1 MSIQIGKAIYS
12 ILSADAELSAL
23 VGNRIFPL
31 IAVKAHDEE
40 TIYPF
45 IVFRRDSI
53 NPSYSKDGIN
63 SDITTVSI
71 LCVSNDYEQSALV
84 ADLALSALSGKRGT
98 FEGEIIDSIRLI
110 EASEDFQEDAF
121 VQSIKITINTNRL

>member
-23 VGNRIFPL
+23 VGDRIFPL
-31 IAVKAHDEE
+31 IAISE
-40 TIYPF
+40 TEYPF

-53 NPSYSKDGIN
+53 LPSYSKDGIN
-63 SDITTVSI
+63 SDVTTVSI
-71 LCVSNDYEQSALV
+71 LCVSSDYAQSALV
-84 ADLALSALSGKRGT
+84 ADLTLSALSGKRGT